1 MTFTKLDHQ
10 LIDKKNKITY
20 KKKILL
26 KIIYKDY
33 YKLIKKNLL
42 QNKKFK
48 ILELGSGGGNIKKI
62 IPECITSDQFKSDE
76 IDKKINIYNIDL
88 RKNSTKNVIMI
99 DVFHHLEFPSLAL
112 QEIKKIL
119 IRNGRLIM
127 IEPAMGLI
135 PRVIYKLFHYEPNGS
150 NYKINWKRTSKKS
163 LNKNK
168 YFAAQSL
175 PWRAFVLNELN
186 LKNNF
191 KVNRIEIFSDFSFL
205 FSGGYSYP
213 SFYPLTFY
221 PIIKYIDLLLT
232 FLSKRLFG
240 ARMLIVLEK
249 I

>member
-1 MTFTKLDHQ
+1 MSFEKLNHQ
-10 LIDKKNKITY
+10 LIDKKNRITY
-20 KKKILL
+20 KKKALS

-33 YKLIKKNLL
+33 HILIKKNLL
-42 QNKKFK
+42 KNKKFK

-62 IPECITSDQFKSDE
+62 IPNCITSDQFKSEE
-76 IDKKINIYNIDL
+76 IDKKINIYNINL

-112 QEIKKIL
+112 KEIKKIL
-119 IRNGRLIM
+119 IKNGRLIM

-135 PRVIYKLFHYEPNGS
+135 PRVIYKFFHYEPNGF
-150 NYKINWKRTSKKS
+150 NYRINWKKTSKKS
-163 LNKNK
+163 LNKKK

-186 LKNNF
+186 LKNSF
-191 KVNRIEIFSDFSFL
+191 KVNKIEIFSDFSFL

-221 PIIKYIDLLLT
+221 PIIKYIDFLLT

>member
-88 RKNSTKNVIMI
+88 RKNSTNNVIMI

-135 PRVIYKLFHYEPNGS
+135 PRIIYKLFHYEPNGS
-150 NYKINWKRTSKKS
+150 NYKINWKNDEKTNIYYTETDYDFNFVNDNSNIFF
-163 LNKNK
+163 NK
-168 YFAAQSL
+168 
-175 PWRAFVLNELN
+175 
-186 LKNNF
+186 
-191 KVNRIEIFSDFSFL
+191 
-205 FSGGYSYP
+205 
-213 SFYPLTFY
+213 
-221 PIIKYIDLLLT
+221 
-232 FLSKRLFG
+232 
-240 ARMLIVLEK
+240 LEK
-249 I
+249 HIKNFYHEFGNKWNISITINEIELYQNIFF

>member
-1 MTFTKLDHQ
+1 MIVSKLNHQ
-10 LIDKKNKITY
+10 LIDKKNRITY

-26 KIIYKDY
+26 KLIYENY
-33 YKLIKKNLL
+33 HKLIRKNLL
-42 QNKKFK
+42 KNKKFK
-48 ILELGSGGGNIKKI
+48 IVELGSGGGNIKKI
-62 IPECITSDQFKSDE
+62 IHDCITSDQFKSKE
-76 IDKKINIYNIDL
+76 IDKKINIYNINL
-88 RKNSTKNVIMI
+88 GKNSMRNVIMI
-99 DVFHHLEFPSLAL
+99 DVFHHLRFPSLAL

-119 IRNGRLIM
+119 IKNGRLIM

-135 PRVIYKLFHYEPNGS
+135 PRVIYKLFHYEPNGF
-150 NYKINWKRTSKKS
+150 NYKINWNRTSKKS
-163 LNKNK
+163 LNKYK

-186 LKNNF
+186 LNNNF
-191 KVNRIEIFSDFSFL
+191 KVKKIEIFSDFSFL

-213 SFYPLTFY
+213 SLYPIIFYPV
-221 PIIKYIDLLLT
+221 IKYIDLVLT

>member
-1 MTFTKLDHQ
+1 MSFEKLNHQ
-10 LIDKKNKITY
+10 LIDKKNRITY
-20 KKKILL
+20 KKKVLS

-33 YKLIKKNLL
+33 HILIKKNLL
-42 QNKKFK
+42 KNKKFK

-62 IPECITSDQFKSDE
+62 IPDCITSDQFKSEE
-76 IDKKINIYNIDL
+76 IDKKINIYNINL

-119 IRNGRLIM
+119 IKNGRLIM

-135 PRVIYKLFHYEPNGS
+135 PRVIYKFFHYEPNGFS
-150 NYKINWKRTSKKS
+150 YKINWKRTSKKS
-163 LNKNK
+163 LNKKK

-186 LKNNF
+186 LKNSF
-191 KVNRIEIFSDFSFL
+191 KVNKIEIFSDFSFL
-205 FSGGYSYP
+205 LSGGYSYP
-213 SFYPLTFY
+213 SFYPLIFY

>member
-1 MTFTKLDHQ
+1 MTFLKLDHQ
-10 LIDKKNKITY
+10 LIDKKNRITY

-26 KIIYKDY
+26 KLIYENY
-33 YKLIKKNLL
+33 HKLIRKNLL
-42 QNKKFK
+42 KNKKFK
-48 ILELGSGGGNIKKI
+48 TLELGSGGGNIKKI
-62 IPECITSDQFKSDE
+62 IPNCLTSDQFKSEE
-76 IDKKINIYNIDL
+76 IDKKINIYNINL
-88 RKNSTKNVIMI
+88 KKNSVKNVIMI
-99 DVFHHLEFPSLAL
+99 DVFHHLQFPNLAL

-119 IRNGRLIM
+119 IKNGKLIM

-135 PRVIYKLFHYEPNGS
+135 PRVIYKLFHYEPNGF
-150 NYKINWKRTSKKS
+150 NFKINWNKTSKKS
-163 LNKNK
+163 LNKKK

-191 KVNRIEIFSDFSFL
+191 KVNKIKIFSDFTFL

-213 SFYPLTFY
+213 SLYPLIFYPV
-221 PIIKYIDLLLT
+221 IKHIDLLLT
-232 FLSKRLFG
+232 FLNKKLFG